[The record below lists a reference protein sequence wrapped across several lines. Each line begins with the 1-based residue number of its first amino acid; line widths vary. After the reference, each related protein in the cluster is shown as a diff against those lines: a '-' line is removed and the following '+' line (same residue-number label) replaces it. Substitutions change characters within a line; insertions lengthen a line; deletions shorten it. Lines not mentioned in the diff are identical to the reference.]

1 MCVAFG
7 EERMQPRAPPPAG
20 SYHPYKCVEGLA
32 ARLFVAAKAVGA
44 VTGNKRRRRAGAYD
58 RADAS

>member
-1 MCVAFG
+1 MCVAFD
-7 EERMQPRAPPPAG
+7 EERMQPRTPPPAG
-20 SYHPYKCVEGLA
+20 SYHPYEHVEGLA

-58 RADAS
+58 RAGAS